1 MSTGTIKKDS
11 GFGVAQLIL
20 FISIAVLVIF
30 VAWPVLLICLTH
42 SLLTAPLT
50 ATTFMR
56 YSPSLKPSRLSSIH

>member
-30 VAWPVLLICLTH
+30 VALAGTSDFV
-42 SLLTAPLT
+42 
-50 ATTFMR
+50 
-56 YSPSLKPSRLSSIH
+56 